1 MRNAKEPSAKISFGC
16 GFAAL
21 CKSVLHREKI
31 RRLTRMAGYVIANV
45 VWKDSESLAVYK
57 RLMPSSVEKYGGR
70 FLVRGG
76 AVEVLEGE
84 WSPALV
90 VIEFPTVEQARQW
103 YSSEEY
109 RPALEIRQRA
119 ADNELL
125 IVEGTAP
132 PAL

>member
-1 MRNAKEPSAKISFGC
+1 M
-16 GFAAL
+16 AA
-21 CKSVLHREKI
+21 
-31 RRLTRMAGYVIANV
+31 YVIANV

-57 RLMPSSVEKYGGR
+57 RLMPSSVKKYGGR

-76 AVEVLEGE
+76 TMEILEGK

-90 VIEFPTVEQARQW
+90 VMEFPTIELARQW
-103 YSSEEY
+103 YGSEEY

>member
-1 MRNAKEPSAKISFGC
+1 
-16 GFAAL
+16 
-21 CKSVLHREKI
+21 
-31 RRLTRMAGYVIANV
+31 MAGYVIANV

-76 AVEVLEGE
+76 AMEVLEGA

-90 VIEFPTVEQARQW
+90 VMEFPTVEQARRW
-103 YSSEEY
+103 YNSEEY

-125 IVEGTAP
+125 IVEGTTP
-132 PAL
+132 PIL

>member
-1 MRNAKEPSAKISFGC
+1 
-16 GFAAL
+16 
-21 CKSVLHREKI
+21 
-31 RRLTRMAGYVIANV
+31 MAGYVIANV

-76 AVEVLEGE
+76 STEILEGE

-90 VIEFPTVEQARQW
+90 VIEFPTVEKARQW
-103 YSSEEY
+103 YSSDEY
-109 RPALEIRQRA
+109 RPALEIRQRS

-132 PAL
+132 PSL

>member
-1 MRNAKEPSAKISFGC
+1 
-16 GFAAL
+16 
-21 CKSVLHREKI
+21 
-31 RRLTRMAGYVIANV
+31 MAGYVIANV

-57 RLMPSSVEKYGGR
+57 RLMPPSVAKYGGR

-76 AVEVLEGE
+76 SAEILEGE

-90 VIEFPTVEQARQW
+90 VIEFPTVEKARQW
-103 YSSEEY
+103 YSSDEY
-109 RPALEIRQRA
+109 RPALEIRQRS

-132 PAL
+132 PSL

>member
-1 MRNAKEPSAKISFGC
+1 MP
-16 GFAAL
+16 
-21 CKSVLHREKI
+21 
-31 RRLTRMAGYVIANV
+31 GYVIANV

-57 RLMPSSVEKYGGR
+57 RLMPSSVKKYGGR

-76 AVEVLEGE
+76 ATEVLEGE

-103 YSSEEY
+103 YNSEEY

-132 PAL
+132 PVL

>member
-1 MRNAKEPSAKISFGC
+1 M
-16 GFAAL
+16 
-21 CKSVLHREKI
+21 
-31 RRLTRMAGYVIANV
+31 
-45 VWKDSESLAVYK
+45 YK
-57 RLMPSSVEKYGGR
+57 RLIPPTVKKFGGR

-76 AVEVLEGE
+76 ATEVLEGE

-90 VIEFPTVEQARQW
+90 VIEFPSVEQARRW
-103 YSSEEY
+103 YSSEDY
-109 RPALEIRQRA
+109 RPAREIRQRA

>member
-1 MRNAKEPSAKISFGC
+1 
-16 GFAAL
+16 
-21 CKSVLHREKI
+21 
-31 RRLTRMAGYVIANV
+31 MAGYVIANV

-57 RLMPSSVEKYGGR
+57 RLMPSSVKKYGGR

-76 AVEVLEGE
+76 TTEVLEGE

-90 VIEFPTVEQARQW
+90 LIEFPTVEQARQW
-103 YSSEEY
+103 YGSEEY

-125 IVEGTAP
+125 IVEGVAP
-132 PAL
+132 PVP

>member
-1 MRNAKEPSAKISFGC
+1 
-16 GFAAL
+16 
-21 CKSVLHREKI
+21 
-31 RRLTRMAGYVIANV
+31 MAGYLIANV

-57 RLMPSSVEKYGGR
+57 RLMPSSVKKYGGR

-76 AVEVLEGE
+76 ATEVLEGE

-90 VIEFPTVEQARQW
+90 VIEFPTVERARQW

-125 IVEGTAP
+125 IVEVLAP

>member
-1 MRNAKEPSAKISFGC
+1 
-16 GFAAL
+16 
-21 CKSVLHREKI
+21 
-31 RRLTRMAGYVIANV
+31 MAGYVIANV
-45 VWKDSESLAVYK
+45 VWKDPESLAVYK

-76 AVEVLEGE
+76 DVEVLEGE

-90 VIEFPTVEQARQW
+90 VIEFPTVDQAKQW

-125 IVEGTAP
+125 IVEGVAP
-132 PAL
+132 AVP

>member
-1 MRNAKEPSAKISFGC
+1 
-16 GFAAL
+16 
-21 CKSVLHREKI
+21 
-31 RRLTRMAGYVIANV
+31 MAGYVIANV

-57 RLMPSSVEKYGGR
+57 RLMPPSVKKYGGR

-76 AVEVLEGE
+76 STEILEGE

-90 VIEFPTVEQARQW
+90 VIEFPTVEKARQR
-103 YSSEEY
+103 YSSDEY
-109 RPALEIRQRA
+109 RPALEIRQRS

-132 PAL
+132 PLL

>member
-1 MRNAKEPSAKISFGC
+1 
-16 GFAAL
+16 
-21 CKSVLHREKI
+21 
-31 RRLTRMAGYVIANV
+31 MAGYLIANV

-57 RLMPSSVEKYGGR
+57 RLMPSSVKKYGGR

-76 AVEVLEGE
+76 ATEVLEGE

-90 VIEFPTVEQARQW
+90 VIEFPTVELARQW
-103 YSSEEY
+103 YNSEEY

-132 PAL
+132 PTL

>member
-1 MRNAKEPSAKISFGC
+1 M
-16 GFAAL
+16 
-21 CKSVLHREKI
+21 
-31 RRLTRMAGYVIANV
+31 LTRMAGYVIANV
-45 VWKDSESLAVYK
+45 VWKDSESLSVYK
-57 RLMPSSVEKYGGR
+57 RIMPPSVKKYGGR

-76 AVEVLEGE
+76 ATEVLEGE

-125 IVEGTAP
+125 IVEGTS
-132 PAL
+132 PAAL

>member
-1 MRNAKEPSAKISFGC
+1 
-16 GFAAL
+16 
-21 CKSVLHREKI
+21 
-31 RRLTRMAGYVIANV
+31 MAGYLIANV

-76 AVEVLEGE
+76 AMEVLEGE

-103 YSSEEY
+103 YNSEEY

-132 PAL
+132 PVL

>member
-1 MRNAKEPSAKISFGC
+1 
-16 GFAAL
+16 
-21 CKSVLHREKI
+21 
-31 RRLTRMAGYVIANV
+31 MAGYVIANV

-57 RLMPSSVEKYGGR
+57 RIMPSSVEKYGGR

-76 AVEVLEGE
+76 DMEVLEGE

-90 VIEFPTVEQARQW
+90 VIEFSTVERAKQW

>member
-1 MRNAKEPSAKISFGC
+1 
-16 GFAAL
+16 
-21 CKSVLHREKI
+21 
-31 RRLTRMAGYVIANV
+31 MAGYVIANV

-57 RLMPSSVEKYGGR
+57 RLMPSSVKKYGGK

-76 AVEVLEGE
+76 ATEVLEGE

-90 VIEFPTVEQARQW
+90 VIEFPTVEQARRW